1 MENAKLQTNNVLE
14 KKKTGSI
21 DANGQSTNIKSEN
34 CIRFKQNKKVCLPT
48 NEEQLCFDLD
58 SDSTWIALDFPSLS
72 PLLVIT
78 YSAIADDV
86 GRVYHRL
93 LGKKA

>member
-21 DANGQSTNIKSEN
+21 DAKGQSTNIKSKN

-58 SDSTWIALDFPSLS
+58 SDSTWIALDFPSLC
-72 PLLVIT
+72 PLLVI
-78 YSAIADDV
+78 V
-86 GRVYHRL
+86 QL
-93 LGKKA
+93 LMM

>member
-21 DANGQSTNIKSEN
+21 DANGQSTNIKSKN
-34 CIRFKQNKKVCLPT
+34 CIRFKQ

-58 SDSTWIALDFPSLS
+58 SDLTWIALDFPSLC
-72 PLLVIT
+72 PLLVI
-78 YSAIADDV
+78 V
-86 GRVYHRL
+86 QL
-93 LGKKA
+93 LMM